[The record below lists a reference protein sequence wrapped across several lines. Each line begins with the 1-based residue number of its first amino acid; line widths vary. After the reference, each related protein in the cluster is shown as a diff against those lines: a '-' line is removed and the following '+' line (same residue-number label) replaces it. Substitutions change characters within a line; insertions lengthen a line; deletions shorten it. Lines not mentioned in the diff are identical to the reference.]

1 MCMLAE
7 FHGQIVYILVK
18 IEFPSNQALK
28 EQVNEKQT
36 YHHLQLKFKCE
47 LYKIIYGQPQNTL
60 TKFT

>member
-1 MCMLAE
+1 MCMLLE
-7 FHGQIVYILVK
+7 FHGQFVYILVR